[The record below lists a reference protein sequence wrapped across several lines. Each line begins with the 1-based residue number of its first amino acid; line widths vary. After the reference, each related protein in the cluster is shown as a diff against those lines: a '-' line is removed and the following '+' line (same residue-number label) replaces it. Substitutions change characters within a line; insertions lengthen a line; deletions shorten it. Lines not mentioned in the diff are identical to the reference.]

1 MDKKLLK
8 TNLKKSMDFKLQIM
22 CLKILNKIDVS
33 SGRDVHGH
41 SSAIAVGD

>member
-1 MDKKLLK
+1 MDKKLFM
-8 TNLKKSMDFKLQIM
+8 TNLEKSVNFKLKVM
-22 CLKILNKIDVS
+22 GLEILNEINVS